1 MKRDFLR
8 LLAASCILLAAAC
21 GKEKDVNVPGGDD
34 GTMTVT
40 LNVSFE
46 DLTKAHAGTP
56 SGGKLPFEWQESDVI
71 AVYDGYKIREF
82 HVIPGSVNG
91 NSAAFTGELWSA
103 ASSLVAMYP
112 YSSVSSYKSGAFVYS
127 VPAVQTADASG
138 SDPAALVAE
147 ARASVG
153 EKLVFAN
160 KTALVG
166 VPVSSGT
173 SRITIHTH
181 NGETFTAGS
190 ESVAIKPGG
199 TESICYIAVRPGTLN
214 GLSVF
219 VTMSDGRS
227 YMVDSANA
235 MTFNAG
241 KVRML
246 SDVPMPKDNP
256 VTVIYDEATLKSFL
270 ASSKADTKGK
280 VFVVNDIDVTGNVG
294 SASGFSGEFDGL
306 GHKIDGMQS
315 SHPLFMTNSGVI
327 RSLTLASGCSFTP
340 ADNVFGAFVGENSG
354 TLEALVNKAPVTL
367 SASSLQNP
375 LVAGVVGKSTGR
387 LLNCENEG
395 AIKVN
400 SSSFVTAAGVA
411 GIAGY
416 LSAAAEGCVNKGPVS
431 LDALYIKEKGTI
443 VNVTGALP
451 CVGGIAAYGAPG
463 FTLNGCDNYGA
474 VHFGL
479 SAAETDLTASLE
491 RTQIGGVV
499 GGPCGDV
506 KKCCNY
512 AVVDV
517 NVHSSTV
524 GTALPKGLIV
534 QIGGIGGGDYNFT
547 SSSGTAIN
555 TGYSDCVNKGDISF
569 YTDASAS
576 NSVVGGI
583 VGWPGQ
589 EAVHDKATEN
599 CANYGN
605 ITINGAGKI
614 RAGGIQGGTGA
625 MRNCQ
630 NYGKIEAGNVGST
643 SVMGGIC
650 GFHSRGHAIENCE
663 NYGDVIANVRIDG
676 AGGLIGNQG
685 NAAMTSGAGCKVK
698 CTVQNDAADRTGMVV
713 GYFNGTSNAIT
724 LGSQTS
730 PIGVE
735 GSIVMGSAGV
745 AITKYNVETYKC
757 GSANPSNHTVYV
769 TYTGPD
775 TPPAGDFA
783 DGYIKYTDG
792 TPAAGVSVSDGF
804 RVAVTNAEGY
814 YSLETC
820 KDTWYIYFSYPSNAV
835 IKKNATGTPDFYKR
849 YVQGVSRY
857 DFTLEKCAVE
867 NEFALFAMADPQAH
881 YAARGTQKT
890 ADTQRFLNESVPAVN
905 SQIAASTIPCYG
917 VTLGDIVYS
926 EGNRNSNAG
935 MNTMAGH
942 FGKINMPVFQTMGNH
957 DYTYFN
963 ASSPLTTDATSST
976 LNLKA
981 QRVFENAFGPINH
994 SFNRGNVHV
1003 VCMKDIIYDSTTDAS
1018 KYHGGF
1024 LDDQY
1029 EWLRQDLA
1037 NVPKSMKVI
1046 LCVHIPIVSSK
1057 DGDNVANVMN
1067 LLKQFTDSEVFSGHT
1082 HYYRYSSSTAS
1093 SGLKEH
1099 IHSAVCGQ
1107 WWWSKIEGDGCPNGY
1122 TIYNIKGTSVKDAF
1136 FIGVNDRM
1144 NTRDYQM
1151 RLYRGN
1157 LLTGGKYAYFQSP
1170 FSYNDLMINVF
1181 SGDSRWSVKVYVNG
1195 VYAGTASLMSAS
1207 SKSSWNSVS
1216 PGQTYTPSTKSSQ
1229 DWWAIAYHIGVCNRG
1244 TASTS
1249 YYTTNYHMFRYTLG
1263 SGVSASDKISVE
1275 ATDPYGNVYTCSE
1288 IVEDGLNYPE
1298 YIKIPLNL

>member
-1 MKRDFLR
+1 MENRIFR
-8 LLAASCILLAAAC
+8 AFVIVCAFVAASCGREQVI
-21 GKEKDVNVPGGDD
+21 DTPVSDD
-34 GTMTVT
+34 STVTVT
-40 LNVSFE
+40 LNASFDE
-46 DLTKAHAGTP
+46 LSKAHT
-56 SGGKLPFEWQESDVI
+56 GGIEGDKLPFVWDEDDAI

-82 HVIPGSVNG
+82 HVVPGSVNG
-91 NSAAFTGELWSA
+91 HNASFTGEIWSA
-103 ASSLVAMYP
+103 ATTLSAMYP
-112 YSSVSSYKSGAFVYS
+112 YSAVISYTSGNFVYS
-127 VPAVQTADASG
+127 IPAAQTAGDFN
-138 SDPAALVAE
+138 SDPRALVAS
-147 ARASVG
+147 AKASLG
-153 EKLVFAN
+153 EKLAFSN
-160 KTALVG
+160 RSALVG
-166 VPVSSGT
+166 IPVDSGAR
-173 SRITIHTH
+173 RITLHAADGQSFIS
-181 NGETFTAGS
+181 GQSSIYLETSGRADTYF
-190 ESVAIKPGG
+190 
-199 TESICYIAVRPGTLN
+199 IALRPETLS
-214 GLSVF
+214 GLMVF
-219 VTMSDGRS
+219 VTDADGRS
-227 YMVDSANA
+227 FMMETDKSVAL
-235 MTFNAG
+235 TAG
-241 KVRML
+241 KAIRL
-246 SDVPMPKDNP
+246 SKTPLPKDNP
-256 VTVIYDEATLKSFL
+256 VTVIYDEATLNSFL
-270 ASSKADTKGK
+270 ASSTADTKAK
-280 VFVVNDIDVTGNVG
+280 VFVVNDIAITGNIG
-294 SASGFSGEFDGL
+294 SASGFAGEFDGL
-306 GHKIDGMQS
+306 GHEIDGLQS

-327 RSLTLASGCSFTP
+327 RSLTLASGCSFTH
-340 ADNVFGAFVGENSG
+340 ADNIFGAFVGENSG
-354 TLEALVNKAPVTL
+354 TLEALVNKAPVTV

-375 LVAGVVGKSTGR
+375 LVAGIVGKSTGR
-387 LLNCENEG
+387 LVNCENEG
-395 AIKVN
+395 SIRVS

-411 GIAGY
+411 GISGY
-416 LSAAAEGCVNKGPVS
+416 LSAAAEGCVNRGTVS
-431 LDALYIKEKGTI
+431 LDALYIKEKGTV
-443 VNVTGALP
+443 VNVTSALP

-463 FTLNGCDNYGA
+463 FTLDGCDNYGT

-479 SAAETDLTASLE
+479 SAAETNLTASLE

-512 AVVDV
+512 AAVDV
-517 NVHSSTV
+517 NVHSSTA

-534 QIGGIGGGDYNFT
+534 LVGGIGGGDYNFT
-547 SSSGTAIN
+547 SSSGTFIN

-576 NSVVGGI
+576 NSTVGGI

-589 EAVHDKATEN
+589 EKAHNKATEN

-630 NYGKIEAGNVGST
+630 NHGKIEAEKVAST

-650 GFHSRGHAIENCE
+650 GFHSQGHAIENCE

-676 AGGLIGNQG
+676 VGGLIGNQG
-685 NAAMTSGAGCKVK
+685 NAAMNSGVGCKVK
-698 CTVQNDAADRTGMVV
+698 CTVQNAASDRTGMVV

-735 GSIVMGSAGV
+735 GNIVIGTTGA
-745 AITKYNVETYKC
+745 AITRYNVETYKC

-769 TYTGPD
+769 NYTGPD
-775 TPPAGDFA
+775 TPPTGDFA
-783 DGYIKYTDG
+783 EGYIKYTDG

-804 RVAVTNAEGY
+804 RVVVTNAEGY
-814 YSLETC
+814 YRLDTC
-820 KDTWYIYFSYPSNAV
+820 SDTWYIYFSYPSDAV
-835 IKKNATGTPDFYKR
+835 IKKNATGTPDFFKR
-849 YVQGVSRY
+849 YVQGESRY

-881 YAARGTQKT
+881 YAARDTQKT
-890 ADTQRFLNESVPAVN
+890 ADTQRFLSESVPAIN

-926 EGNRNSNAG
+926 EGSRNSNPG
-935 MNTMAGH
+935 MTSMASH
-942 FGKINMPVFQTMGNH
+942 FDKINMPVFQTMGNH
-957 DYTYFN
+957 DYTYFY
-963 ASSPLTTDATSST
+963 SKSPLTTDATSST

-981 QRVFENAFGPINH
+981 QRAFENAFGPINH
-994 SFNRGNVHV
+994 SFNRGKVHI

-1018 KYHGGF
+1018 EYHGGF
-1024 LDDQY
+1024 LNDQY

-1046 LCVHIPIVSSK
+1046 LCVHIPI
-1057 DGDNVANVMN
+1057 DGISAKDNVQNVMN

-1122 TIYNIKGTSVKDAF
+1122 TIYNIKGTSVKDAY
-1136 FIGVNDRM
+1136 FIGVNDKM

-1170 FSYNDLMINVF
+1170 YNFKDLLINVF

-1195 VYAGTASLMSAS
+1195 VYAGTANIISHKKDIFS
-1207 SKSSWNSVS
+1207 SVS
-1216 PGQTYTPSTKSSQ
+1216 PGQTYTPSTTSSQ
-1229 DWWAIAYHIGVCNRG
+1229 DWWAIAYHIGVCKRG

-1249 YYTTNYHMFRYTLG
+1249 YYTANYHMFKYTLG
-1263 SGVSASDKISVE
+1263 SSVSASDKITVE
-1275 ATDPYGNVYTCSE
+1275 ATDPYGNVYTCSD
-1288 IVEDGLNYPE
+1288 IIEDGLNYPE